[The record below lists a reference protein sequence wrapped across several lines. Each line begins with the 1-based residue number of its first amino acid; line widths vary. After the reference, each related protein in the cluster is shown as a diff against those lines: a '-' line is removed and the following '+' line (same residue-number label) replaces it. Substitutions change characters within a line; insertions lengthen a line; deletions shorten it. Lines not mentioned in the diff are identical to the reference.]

1 MTPEILALEREAD
14 QLKVD
19 GKPEEAIEKLLATL
33 EIDETFVR
41 GHLGLSVLYNTAGEY
56 EKSVSHAERA
66 VELEPDDPFNM
77 AALSVT
83 YQRAFEG
90 TRDPI
95 YIQKAEDALAKNNH

>member
-1 MTPEILALEREAD
+1 MTPELLALEREAD

-19 GKPEEAIEKLLATL
+19 GKPEEAIAKLEEALAA
-33 EIDETFVR
+33 DDTFVR
-41 GHLGLSVLYNTAGEY
+41 AHLGLSVLFNTTGNY

-66 VELEPDDPFNM
+66 VELEPNDPFNM

-90 TRDPI
+90 TKDPI
-95 YIQKAEDALAKNNH
+95 FIQKAEDALARNNR

>member
-19 GKPEEAIEKLLATL
+19 GKPEEAIAKLEAALA
-33 EIDETFVR
+33 IDESFAR
-41 GHLGLSVLYNTAGEY
+41 AHLGLSVLFNTMGNY

-90 TRDPI
+90 TKDPI
-95 YIQKAEDALAKNNH
+95 FIQKAEDALARNNR

>member
-19 GKPEEAIEKLLATL
+19 GKPDEAIAKLQAALA
-33 EIDETFVR
+33 IDETFVR
-41 GHLGLSVLYNTAGEY
+41 GHLGLSVLFNTAGDY
-56 EKSVSHAERA
+56 EKSVAHAERA
-66 VELEPDDPFNM
+66 VELEPNDPFNM

-90 TRDPI
+90 TKDPI
-95 YIQKAEDALAKNNH
+95 FIQKAEDALARNNR

>member
-1 MTPEILALEREAD
+1 MTPELLGLEREAD
-14 QLKVD
+14 QLKID
-19 GKPEEAIEKLLATL
+19 GKTEEAIAKLQSALA
-33 EIDETFVR
+33 IDESFVR
-41 GHLGLSVLYNTAGEY
+41 AHLGLSVLYNKAEDY

-95 YIQKAEDALAKNNH
+95 FIQKAEDALARNNR